1 MPRLERD
8 TLFRKL
14 RAKPENKVCFDCPAK
29 NPTWASVPYGV
40 FICLSCAGIHRSLGV
55 HMSFVR
61 STTLDSWT
69 DDQLQ
74 IMAVGGNQRARTF
87 FKQHGWDD
95 VGSDKIEAKYSSRA
109 AQLYKKQ
116 LEKDATRGVQTDVA
130 SPASPTFDDP
140 EKISKPSSVV
150 TKSKATAAATAR
162 PRAPRRA
169 GKGGLVVKKMSQKV
183 DDSLFDQAPAEE
195 EPEVPLTE
203 PTMEP
208 SLDQMS
214 SGKSSR
220 FTMDALEEKQSSV
233 QRGKDGHVLLDMNDD
248 FFSNP
253 IGTSTSMKDV
263 EPLSPTGTSS
273 APRKSSFG
281 RHQTRTEQKP
291 NEQQTGNDAQQRFGN
306 AKSISSASYFNEG
319 GRDNDYERQSK
330 LAQFQG
336 SSAISSD
343 AYFGRQ
349 SSKGDDSSGDLVSKI
364 SLTAKQDMEQLKT
377 LARETKSQLS
387 RFAQNFMRDLQGM

>member
-1 MPRLERD
+1 
-8 TLFRKL
+8 
-14 RAKPENKVCFDCPAK
+14 
-29 NPTWASVPYGV
+29 
-40 FICLSCAGIHRSLGV
+40 
-55 HMSFVR
+55 MSFVR

-74 IMAVGGNQRARTF
+74 IMSVGGNQRARTF

-95 VGSDKIEAKYSSRA
+95 IGSDKIEAKYSSRA

-116 LEKDATRGVQTDVA
+116 LEKDAANGAKAGLTT
-130 SPASPTFDDP
+130 PASPTFDEA
-140 EKISKPSSVV
+140 EKASKSVAAV

-162 PRAPRRA
+162 PRAPRRT

-183 DDSLFDQAPAEE
+183 DDSLFDQAPIEE
-195 EPEVPLTE
+195 EPEDIATE
-203 PTMEP
+203 PTVE
-208 SLDQMS
+208 SLS
-214 SGKSSR
+214 EHGSTGKLSR
-220 FTMDALEEKQSSV
+220 FTMDALEEKQTSV
-233 QRGKDGHVLLDMNDD
+233 QRGKDGHVVLDMNDD

-253 IGTSTSMKDV
+253 IGTSTSMKDA
-263 EPLSPTGTSS
+263 EPMSPTGTSS
-273 APRKSSFG
+273 VPRKSSFG
-281 RHQTRTEQKP
+281 RHQTRSDQKAK
-291 NEQQTGNDAQQRFGN
+291 ESQAGNDAQQRFGN
-306 AKSISSASYFNEG
+306 AKSISSASYFNES

-349 SSKGDDSSGDLVSKI
+349 SSQGGDINGDLVSKI
-364 SLTAKQDMEQLKT
+364 SLTARQDMEQLKT

>member
-1 MPRLERD
+1 
-8 TLFRKL
+8 
-14 RAKPENKVCFDCPAK
+14 
-29 NPTWASVPYGV
+29 
-40 FICLSCAGIHRSLGV
+40 
-55 HMSFVR
+55 
-61 STTLDSWT
+61 
-69 DDQLQ
+69 
-74 IMAVGGNQRARTF
+74 
-87 FKQHGWDD
+87 
-95 VGSDKIEAKYSSRA
+95 
-109 AQLYKKQ
+109 
-116 LEKDATRGVQTDVA
+116 
-130 SPASPTFDDP
+130 
-140 EKISKPSSVV
+140 
-150 TKSKATAAATAR
+150 
-162 PRAPRRA
+162 
-169 GKGGLVVKKMSQKV
+169 MSQKV

>member
-1 MPRLERD
+1 MQ
-8 TLFRKL
+8 
-14 RAKPENKVCFDCPAK
+14 VCFDCPAK

-87 FKQHGWDD
+87 FKQHGWDEI
-95 VGSDKIEAKYSSRA
+95 GSDKIEAKYSSRA

-116 LEKDATRGVQTDVA
+116 LEKDAANGVQTGVT
-130 SPASPTFDDP
+130 SPASPTFEDA
-140 EKISKPSSVV
+140 EKVSKPALVV

-162 PRAPRRA
+162 PRAPSKRA

-195 EPEVPLTE
+195 EPEPVVAE
-203 PTMEP
+203 PHVEALSEAP
-208 SLDQMS
+208 VS
-214 SGKSSR
+214 STKASR

-233 QRGKDGHVLLDMNDD
+233 QRGKDGHVVLDMNDD

-253 IGTSTSMKDV
+253 IGTSTSMKET
-263 EPLSPTGTSS
+263 EPISPTGTS

-281 RHQTRTEQKP
+281 RHHIGSEKP
-291 NEQQTGNDAQQRFGN
+291 KKDSNPSNDAQQRFGN
-306 AKSISSASYFNEG
+306 AKSISSASYFNEAS
-319 GRDNDYERQSK
+319 RDNDYERQTK

-349 SSKGDDSSGDLVSKI
+349 SSQGGDINGDLVSKI
-364 SLTAKQDMEQLKT
+364 SLTARQDMEQLKT

-387 RFAQNFMRDLQGM
+387 KFAQNFMRDLQGM